1 MRRHG
6 HKPVR
11 GINWKGEQTM
21 KELYKELYRIER
33 ATRRGLITLKECNE
47 WMLRVIESYHDRF
60 LSGEDIEGWDT
71 MKAYHSMY
79 LRLARLSK

>member
-1 MRRHG
+1 ME
-6 HKPVR
+6 R
-11 GINWKGEQTM
+11 GIIM

-33 ATRRGLITLKECNE
+33 TARRGLITLKECNE
-47 WMLRVIESYHDRF
+47 WMLKVIESYHDRF
-60 LSGEDIEGWDT
+60 LLGEDIEGWDT